1 MAERIHYRPTDGLSY
16 NSTEAKYWDR
26 AGLDKEVER
35 VFDICHGCRLCFNL
49 CPSFPALFDAV
60 DRNDGD
66 VRALRAAEKD
76 RVIDLCYGCKLCEI
90 KCPYTPHDGH
100 EFQLDFPRLMLRA
113 KSVNARE
120 NGVKLRERVLA
131 RPDQIGKVGAL
142 TPSLANMMCRQNFQ
156 RVVMEKMLG
165 IHRDKLLPDFAAETF
180 DKWLE
185 RNPLPPIPAEPAA
198 KVALFPTCFI
208 NYYNPAPGKA
218 AVEVFAKNGC
228 AVKCPKQNCCG
239 MPALDSGD
247 VDFARKEARANVD
260 SMLPLVR
267 EGYKI
272 AAINPT
278 CSMMMRQEYPNL
290 LAGDEI
296 KEFAAAIV
304 DSHELLYYLRRAGK
318 FNTDFQSTPG
328 TVAYH
333 VPCHLK
339 AQDIGLRSR
348 DLMREIPGAEVTTVD
363 ACTAH
368 DGTWAMKKEF
378 FALSMKW
385 GEKAFG
391 GMREAGARVM
401 ATDCPLAA
409 VQIEQA
415 TGVHPMHPIEV
426 LARAY
431 KRGGFPDAVPPSEP
445 APRGD

>member
-1 MAERIHYRPTDGLSY
+1 MSNRIEARPTDGLCY

-26 AGLDKEVER
+26 AGLDGELER

-49 CPSFPALFDAV
+49 CPSFPALFDAT

-66 VRALRAAEKD
+66 VRGLTAAEKE
-76 RVIDLCYGCKLCEI
+76 RVVDLCYGCKLCEM

-113 KSVNARE
+113 RLVKAKK

-131 RPDQIGKVGAL
+131 RPDQVGLAGA
-142 TPSLANMMCRQNFQ
+142 TAPALANMMCRQKFQ
-156 RVVMEKMLG
+156 RVAMEKLLG

-180 DKWLE
+180 DKWLA
-185 RNPLPPIPAEPAA
+185 RNPIPAMPAEPTA
-198 KVALFPTCFI
+198 KVVIFPTCFV
-208 NYYNPAPGKA
+208 NYFNPGPGKA

-239 MPALDSGD
+239 MPALDSAD
-247 VDFARKEARANVD
+247 AEFARKEARANID

-278 CSMMMRQEYPNL
+278 CSLMMRAEYPNL
-290 LAGDEI
+290 LAGDEV

-304 DSHELLYYLRRAGK
+304 DSHELLDQLHRAGK
-318 FNTDFQSTPG
+318 FNNEFQSTPG
-328 TVAYH
+328 SIAYH

-339 AQDIGLRSR
+339 AQDIGPCSQ
-348 DLMREIPGAEVTTVD
+348 DLMREIPGVEVTTVD

-385 GEKAFG
+385 GEKAFA
-391 GMREAGARVM
+391 GMREAHARVM
-401 ATDCPLAA
+401 ATDCPMAA

-415 TGVHPMHPIEV
+415 TGVRPLHPLEV

-431 KRGGFPDAVPPSEP
+431 KGDGFPDAVPG
-445 APRGD
+445 PRPTQGE